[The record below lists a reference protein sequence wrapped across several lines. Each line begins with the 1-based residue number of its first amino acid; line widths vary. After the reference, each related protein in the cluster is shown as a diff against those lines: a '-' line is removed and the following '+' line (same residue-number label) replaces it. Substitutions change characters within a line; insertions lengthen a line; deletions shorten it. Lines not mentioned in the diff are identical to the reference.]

1 MAAPS
6 TQTAAHTLLLI
17 NQLTLPPFFPLP
29 PSPQI
34 SLARER
40 QDALRRRAEVALQQ
54 SGLGEASH
62 QSVGSL
68 GEAHALIAV
77 LQDRL
82 KAAEAAPRRKGS
94 RSGAPAAAQPVLDPD
109 L

>member
-17 NQLTLPPFFPLP
+17 NQLTPSPLP
-29 PSPQI
+29 LPLQI

>member
-1 MAAPS
+1 MLPIAAPS
-6 TQTAAHTLLLI
+6 TQTAAHALLII
-17 NQLTLPPFFPLP
+17 NQLTLPPLP